1 MAQVPYRPNDSW
13 LGFEFPHQYNGAP
26 FNILDDTIAL
36 TLLGDAAA
44 NPSSPQSALVI
55 DDWTEKIPVNE
66 EVTGIAFHYNQASA
80 SAPQSVIVAIEP
92 TGAGKWDWDVL
103 QGIIYDTLRRAKS
116 RAVEPD
122 HLMENPALGVL
133 LPMTIASFDVN
144 EANVSL
150 DYLLLSDKFLTV
162 AKTQNLQLYKKWN

>member
-1 MAQVPYRPNDSW
+1 
-13 LGFEFPHQYNGAP
+13 
-26 FNILDDTIAL
+26 
-36 TLLGDAAA
+36 
-44 NPSSPQSALVI
+44 
-55 DDWTEKIPVNE
+55 
-66 EVTGIAFHYNQASA
+66 
-80 SAPQSVIVAIEP
+80 VAIEP
-92 TGAGKWDWDVL
+92 TGSGKWDWNVL

-150 DYLLLSDKFLTV
+150 DYLLLSDKFLTL
-162 AKTQNLQLYKKWN
+162 AKNQNLELYKKWN